1 MKLAVSQVIARALQD
16 LGVRVVTH
24 VPGSDGTSIY
34 NEWLRLMS
42 RSDPFSFHEEV
53 ACAMAHGAAI
63 TGGRSAVIIKSH
75 GLAKAGNFLVD
86 ALSAGTTAGFVMIV
100 LHDESGQYSD
110 NAFDAISLINGLEV
124 PYHVGQAKTIYQDV
138 LLCFKRSESTRL
150 PYILY
155 LDDALV
161 EKKTVTGQI
170 EVNDP
175 GPPEYKRDITRHLVV
190 PFFSTYQRMVLEA
203 ALEGTDETIPD
214 PPVPDIPDGL
224 PEDWQLVVRSYS
236 PLFDVFRKLRGDVV
250 TGDTGVSTL
259 FAFPPYHCVDMTT
272 YLGGSIPMAIGAW
285 MAGHRKVWAL
295 TGDFSFISAGH
306 LALIE
311 AMQRKV
317 PVKVIIFYNSKAA
330 TTGGQEFPGGV
341 LEQLLKGYE
350 SHVKWIDDPNDMK
363 RVEKVLKEADRL
375 KGTQIIV
382 ADYRRVEN

>member
-1 MKLAVSQVIARALQD
+1 MKQTVSRVIARALHD
-16 LGVRVVTH
+16 LGVKVVTH

-34 NEWLRLMS
+34 NEWLKLSS
-42 RSDPFSFHEEV
+42 RNDPFSFHEEV

-63 TGGRSAVIIKSH
+63 TGSRSAAIIKSH

-124 PYHVGQAKTIYQDV
+124 PYHVGDPKTIYQDV
-138 LLCFKRSESTRL
+138 LLCFNRSETTRL

-155 LDDALV
+155 LDDAIV
-161 EKKTVTGQI
+161 EKKTVASQI

-175 GPPEYKRDITRHLVV
+175 GPPPYKRDITRHLVI
-190 PFFSTYQRMVLEA
+190 PFFSTYQRMILEA

-214 PPVPDIPDGL
+214 PSIPTIPDGL
-224 PEDWQLVVRSYS
+224 PVDWQGVVRSYS
-236 PLFDVFRKLRGDVV
+236 TLFDVFRKLRGDVV

-272 YLGGSIPMAIGAW
+272 YMGGSIPMAIGAW
-285 MAGHRKVWAL
+285 MAGHKKVWAL

-311 AMQRKV
+311 AVQRKI
-317 PVKVIIFYNSKAA
+317 PVKVIIFYNNKAA
-330 TTGGQEFPGGV
+330 TTGGQVFQGGI
-341 LEQLLKGYE
+341 LEAMLKSYE
-350 SHVKWIDDPNDMK
+350 DHVSWIDDPGEIK
-363 RVEKVLKEADRL
+363 LLGKVLKEADRQA
-375 KGTQIIV
+375 GMRIVV
-382 ADYRRVEN
+382 ADFRR